1 MLGSKEG
8 FPTLHTATLSSWKA
22 LTYGEGSLGESVWS
36 VLLLRRAPQ
45 IGTCGQ
51 PWILMPGLRGRMHTL
66 EVSLNHTPPALLPD
80 LGLHTGGASH

>member
-1 MLGSKEG
+1 MVKVLCFDSAMLGSKEG

-51 PWILMPGLRGRMHTL
+51 PWILMPGLRGARTRWR
-66 EVSLNHTPPALLPD
+66 SA
-80 LGLHTGGASH
+80 